1 MKNGQC
7 PKCSGTSILGNVPL
21 ADTTDFGMGKSHKSH
36 TTSLETCVA
45 VARSP
50 SALVSRD
57 IVTSPIRAW
66 ICEAC
71 GFTEFY
77 VLDAIKLGKAIDE
90 AESMA
95 KEFRT
100 SRGQLP
106 PIRSKKSVETEG

>member
-21 ADTTDFGMGKSHKSH
+21 ADTTDATGFGKSS